1 MRRVFVLLGLWFFA
15 ANSLALAAPLQQ
27 ECAGVAIT
35 SPRDSGD
42 PVRGKVSINGSASI
56 ANFQFY
62 KVEFAPG
69 NNPAD
74 TSFHNM
80 AADVHRS
87 AITNGLLDVW
97 DTTGLP
103 DGPYTLRLTVVDIRG
118 NFPCPPVVVRSI
130 IVANRTV
137 VATATPILT
146 ATVTISLTVTGS
158 AVAPAA
164 ATATRPAAPTIA
176 LPTTVARS
184 TVTSTTTTM
193 VTDTTTAK
201 PLINFDFLP
210 DLLNAVSWGV
220 LGMLAVLG
228 LSGVYLAL
236 RWVMD
241 HI

>member
-1 MRRVFVLLGLWFFA
+1 MRRVFALLGLWFFA

-62 KVEFAPG
+62 KVEFAAG

-87 AITNGLLDVW
+87 AVNNGLLDVW

-118 NFPCPPVVVRSI
+118 NFPCPPIVARSV

-137 VATATPILT
+137 VATAKQTLT
-146 ATVTISLTVTGS
+146 ATVTISLTVTAS
-158 AVAPAA
+158 PAA

-176 LPTTVARS
+176 LPTTAARS
-184 TVTSTTTTM
+184 TVTSTTTTT
-193 VTDTTTAK
+193 VTDTTSAK

-210 DLLNAVSWGV
+210 DLLSAVSWGV

>member
-27 ECAGVAIT
+27 ECTGVAIT

-62 KVEFAPG
+62 KVEFAAG

-87 AITNGLLDVW
+87 AVTNGLLEVW

-103 DGPYTLRLTVVDIRG
+103 DGPYTLRLTAVDIRG
-118 NFPCPPVVVRSI
+118 NFPCPPIVVRSV

-137 VATATPILT
+137 VATATPIIT
-146 ATVTISLTVTGS
+146 ATVTISLTVT
-158 AVAPAA
+158 AAPAA
-164 ATATRPAAPTIA
+164 ATVTRAAAPTIV
-176 LPTTVARS
+176 LPTTAPRS
-184 TVTSTTTTM
+184 TVTSTTTTT
-193 VTDTTTAK
+193 VTDTATAR
-201 PLINFDFLP
+201 PLFNFDFLP
-210 DLLNAVSWGV
+210 DLLSAVSWGV

>member
-1 MRRVFVLLGLWFFA
+1 MRRVFLLLVVWLFA
-15 ANSLALAAPLQQ
+15 AAVPAMSAPPLQ
-27 ECAGVAIT
+27 ECAGVALT

-42 PVRGKVSINGSASI
+42 PVRGKVSINGSATI

-80 AADVHRS
+80 ASDVHRS
-87 AITNGLLDVW
+87 PVVNGLLDVW

-103 DGPYTLRLTVVDIRG
+103 DGPYSLRLTVVDIRG
-118 NFPCPPVVVRSI
+118 NFPCPPVIVRSV
-130 IVANRTV
+130 IVANRTL
-137 VATATPILT
+137 VATSTPTITPTLAITISATPGTL
-146 ATVTISLTVTGS
+146 
-158 AVAPAA
+158 AP
-164 ATATRPAAPTIA
+164 TATRPAAPTVA
-176 LPTTVARS
+176 LPTAAPRTTV
-184 TVTSTTTTM
+184 TTTTT
-193 VTDTTTAK
+193 VTDTAA
-201 PLINFDFLP
+201 PRSFINLDFLP
-210 DLLNAVSWGV
+210 DLFTAVSWGV

-228 LSGVYLAL
+228 LSGVYIAF

>member
-15 ANSLALAAPLQQ
+15 ASSLALAAPLQQ
-27 ECAGVAIT
+27 ECAGVAIS

-87 AITNGLLDVW
+87 AVPNGLLDVW

-118 NFPCPPVVVRSI
+118 NFPCPPIVVRSV

-137 VATATPILT
+137 VATATPIIT
-146 ATVTISLTVTGS
+146 ATVTISLTV
-158 AVAPAA
+158 VASPVAA
-164 ATATRPAAPTIA
+164 ASATRAAAPTIQ
-176 LPTTVARS
+176 LPTTAPRS
-184 TVTSTTTTM
+184 TLTSTTTTT

-220 LGMLAVLG
+220 VGMGAVLG
-228 LSGVYLAL
+228 LSGVYVAL